1 MLPTWLPLLLVVAA
15 WTQPVPSDTTLHRSE
30 IRVRDPFVLADPE
43 TKTYYLYSSTTHGMD
58 ASEPRKSVVV
68 YRSADLERWSA
79 PVTVA
84 EFPPGHWGRETV
96 WAPEVHRY
104 KGRYYLFVTLTS
116 TETLPTPPGRPRN
129 LKRGTE
135 ILVADRPEGPF
146 VPLGKGSQTP
156 PDWMALDGTLWV
168 EDGVP
173 YMVFCHEWIQIT
185 DGSMDLV
192 RMNDDLSAP
201 VSKPVTLFHAS
212 EADWVRCRADLG
224 ELFEGKRYHAFI
236 TDGPWLHRTRTGR
249 LIMLWSSYG
258 PTKYATGVAVST
270 SGKDHGT
277 VGAAA
282 GAAMAGRRRA
292 PDAVHGVR
300 RPAGDDDSPAEPP
313 RGAGAVLRGRGHRR
327 DDPDRRGDHERARTR
342 DAAPTVTRVPR
353 PQRKVSTVA
362 ARTPAIFCC

>member
-15 WTQPVPSDTTLHRSE
+15 WTQPPPSDTTLHRSE

-185 DGSMDLV
+185 DGSVDLV

-249 LIMLWSSYG
+249 LFMLWSSYG

-270 SGKDHGT
+270 SGRITGPWVQQQAPLWLDDGGHPMLFT
-277 VGAAA
+277 AFD
-282 GAAMAGRRRA
+282 GRLVMTIHQPNRL
-292 PDAVHGVR
+292 V
-300 RPAGDDDSPAEPP
+300 
-313 RGAGAVLRGRGHRR
+313 
-327 DDPDRRGDHERARTR
+327 ERARFFEVEDTGETIR
-342 DAAPTVTRVPR
+342 IVGEVTNAHAPATPLPR
-353 PQRKVSTVA
+353 
-362 ARTPAIFCC
+362 

>member
-1 MLPTWLPLLLVVAA
+1 MAAMLTTCLPLLVVVAGL
-15 WTQPVPSDTTLHRSE
+15 TQPSTAAATLHRSE
-30 IRVRDPFVLADPE
+30 IRVRDPFVLPDPE

-68 YRSADLERWSA
+68 YKSADLEHWSA

-104 KGRYYLFVTLTS
+104 RGRYYLFVTLTS
-116 TETLPTPPGRPRN
+116 TETLPTPPGRPQN

-146 VPLGKGSQTP
+146 APLGKGSQTP

-192 RMNDDLSAP
+192 RMKDDLSAP

-224 ELFEGKRYHAFI
+224 ELFQGKRYHAFI
-236 TDGPWLHRTRTGR
+236 TDGPWLHRTKTGR

-258 PTKYATGVAVST
+258 PTRYATGVAIST
-270 SGKDHGT
+270 SGKLAGPWVQQQAPLWLDDGGHPMLFTTFDGRLVMAIHQPNRRVERARFFEVEDT
-277 VGAAA
+277 GETIRIVGEITNANAPA
-282 GAAMAGRRRA
+282 RALSPEAGRR
-292 PDAVHGVR
+292 P
-300 RPAGDDDSPAEPP
+300 
-313 RGAGAVLRGRGHRR
+313 
-327 DDPDRRGDHERARTR
+327 
-342 DAAPTVTRVPR
+342 
-353 PQRKVSTVA
+353 
-362 ARTPAIFCC
+362 

>member
-1 MLPTWLPLLLVVAA
+1 MAAMLTTCLPLLLVVAG
-15 WTQPVPSDTTLHRSE
+15 WTQPPPADATLHRSE
-30 IRVRDPFVLADPE
+30 IRVRDPFVLSDPE

-116 TETLPTPPGRPRN
+116 TETLPTPQGRPQN

-146 VPLGKGSQTP
+146 VPLGNGSQTP

-192 RMNDDLSAP
+192 RMKDDLSAP

-224 ELFEGKRYHAFI
+224 ELFQGKRYHAFI

-270 SGKDHGT
+270 SGRITGPWVQQAPLWLDDGGHPMLFT
-277 VGAAA
+277 AFD
-282 GAAMAGRRRA
+282 GRLVMTIHQPNRR
-292 PDAVHGVR
+292 V
-300 RPAGDDDSPAEPP
+300 
-313 RGAGAVLRGRGHRR
+313 
-327 DDPDRRGDHERARTR
+327 ERARFFEVEDTGETIR
-342 DAAPTVTRVPR
+342 IVGEITNAHAPATPLPR
-353 PQRKVSTVA
+353 
-362 ARTPAIFCC
+362 